1 MRAGLS
7 PWRAAS
13 PSISAGRTR
22 VGFFAIGLVFPS
34 ARNAPLRKTA
44 SSLRRLR
51 KFTESL
57 RSATRAPEGRDL
69 QYHPESPNVVTR
81 LETGSGQSERIGHS
95 AGTPPPANDPSPRRA
110 PAGCPRL
117 RL

>member
-7 PWRAAS
+7 PWRAANS
-13 PSISAGRTR
+13 SISAGRTR
-22 VGFFAIGLVFPS
+22 VGFLAMGVVFPS

-44 SSLRRLR
+44 SSLKRWR

-69 QYHPESPNVVTR
+69 QYHPESRNVVTR
-81 LETGSGQSERIGHS
+81 LDTGSGQSERIGHS
-95 AGTPPPANDPSPRRA
+95 DGTP
-110 PAGCPRL
+110 
-117 RL
+117 